1 MADATALLFPHDFAA
16 PPAIAPQEKAPPPLT
31 EGDLAAARE
40 AGWQDG
46 EQAGRTAAL
55 SAQSARAAEALTAIA
70 QHLRDAQEAALAAAE
85 ANATALADV
94 VIQTLATAFPTL
106 ADRYGA
112 DEIRRVID
120 LVRTAL
126 EQSADP
132 EIRVHPSLADVVAEA
147 VAPLR
152 RPPRILPDAAIA
164 PGDITIDWQ
173 DGGAARAAAPLWP
186 KLMAA
191 LQPIGE

>member
-1 MADATALLFPHDFAA
+1 MADATALLFPQDFGA
-16 PPAIAPQEKAPPPLT
+16 PPAVVPQAEAPPPLT
-31 EGDLAAARE
+31 EDDLAAARE
-40 AGWQDG
+40 AGRQEG
-46 EQAGRTAAL
+46 EQAGRAAVL
-55 SAQSARAAEALTAIA
+55 AEQSARTAEALTAIA
-70 QHLRDAQEAALAAAE
+70 QQLRDAQDAALAAAE
-85 ANATALADV
+85 TNATAFADV
-94 VIQTLATAFPTL
+94 VIQTLGTAFPTL

-126 EQSADP
+126 EHSVDP
-132 EIRVHPSLADVVAEA
+132 EIRVHPSLADVVAQA

-164 PGDITIDWQ
+164 PGDITIDWK